1 MNIYRSWGLEYL
13 HEAEALKKR
22 IGEVRAEP
30 GPDFMG
36 QRARRI
42 QMLYDM
48 YLECMVTG
56 HILQKRGGHLE
67 F

>member
-1 MNIYRSWGLEYL
+1 MNLYRNLGLEYL
-13 HEAEALKKR
+13 REAETLKKR

-48 YLECMVTG
+48 YLECTVTG
-56 HILQKRGGHLE
+56 HVLQKRGGRFEH
-67 F
+67 